1 MTPFISH
8 LAPFTAGAF
17 GTAGVMLALIAL
29 HRFGGR
35 L

>member
-1 MTPFISH
+1 MTPILPL

-17 GTAGVMLALIAL
+17 GTAGVMLALIVL